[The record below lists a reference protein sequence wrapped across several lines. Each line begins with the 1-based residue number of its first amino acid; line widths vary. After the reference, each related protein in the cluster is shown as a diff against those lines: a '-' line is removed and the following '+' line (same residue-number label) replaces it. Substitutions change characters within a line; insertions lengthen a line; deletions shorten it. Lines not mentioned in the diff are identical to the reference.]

1 MLYFQKKKKKYS
13 VNALIYFVTGF
24 YIKGISQQKQL
35 EKISLVK
42 IFLYNLITKISAIN
56 IYFFHVKD
64 KMVIM
69 CFPGQFFVII
79 ELLKILK

>member
-1 MLYFQKKKKKYS
+1 MLYFQKKKKNP

-24 YIKGISQQKQL
+24 YIKGISQQNQL

-42 IFLYNLITKISAIN
+42 IFLYNLIIKISAIS